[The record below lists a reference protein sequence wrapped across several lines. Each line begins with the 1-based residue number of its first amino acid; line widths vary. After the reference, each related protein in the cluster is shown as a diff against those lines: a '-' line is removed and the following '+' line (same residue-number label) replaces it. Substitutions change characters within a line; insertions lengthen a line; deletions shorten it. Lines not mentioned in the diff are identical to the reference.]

1 MKIAFDGQPLLNA
14 NKTGIAY
21 YEDGLVKGM
30 LKYYPEN
37 EYQLDV
43 FTFRHKDR
51 IEQLQKEYSH
61 KLVLKKQGKVLDKK
75 NCIVYN
81 SQL

>member
-43 FTFRHKDR
+43 FTFRGREEK
-51 IEQLQKEYSH
+51 IQYLEEYGEF
-61 KLVLKKQGKVLDKK
+61 VTK
-75 NCIVYN
+75 NECTHFPG
-81 SQL
+81 SLFRML

>member
-30 LKYYPEN
+30 LN
-37 EYQLDV
+37 C
-43 FTFRHKDR
+43 
-51 IEQLQKEYSH
+51 
-61 KLVLKKQGKVLDKK
+61 KK
-75 NCIVYN
+75 NILIN
-81 SQL
+81 

>member
-37 EYQLDV
+37 EYQLMCLR
-43 FTFRHKDR
+43 FTIK
-51 IEQLQKEYSH
+51 IE
-61 KLVLKKQGKVLDKK
+61 
-75 NCIVYN
+75 
-81 SQL
+81 